1 MIPITVFEPNQG
13 PWHLRLRQAIAHP
26 GKWISDLSGEGPVY
40 ALMILFGLAMVDEM
54 DRTAFGLLLPNIRD
68 AFGLSN
74 AGILSIVALA
84 SLVGLSLQ
92 VPIAQMAD
100 RHKRTR
106 LMLIGA
112 AVACCFSVGTGLAFS
127 VWMLVIVRSGS
138 GIGQATV
145 GPTHNG
151 LLADWF
157 PIGNRPRVFSF
168 HRAANAVGAF
178 VGPITAGA
186 LAAWLSW
193 RAPFIVFA
201 IPLALLIVLGLRLVE
216 PSRGIQERKAMGVTD
231 ALLTEEPPPSFAE
244 GWRMVWKIE
253 SLRRMFYSLPFLAA
267 SLIGFSSL
275 AAILYEQKFGLDEV
289 QRGWVAAAAEPAQLI
304 GLVIGARI
312 GTKLMIRDP
321 GLVIRFIAI
330 VAFITAGL
338 LAMFAFAPFV
348 WMGVVINMAIS
359 AALAIVGPGVYAS
372 LSLAIPAR
380 ARSLGF
386 SMGAIFVIPGL
397 IMLPIVGA
405 IADGVNIEV
414 GMLVMVPVFLVG
426 GLIIATAGNV
436 IDRDIK
442 QVWTMAAARSEVL
455 YERRQG
461 RVKLLLVR
469 GLNVFYGSVQVLFDV
484 DFEIDE
490 GEIIALLGTNGAGK
504 STLLK
509 AICGVVEADKGAVI
523 FDGRD
528 ITHAPPN
535 EIAAFGITQVP
546 GGQGVF
552 PSLSVG
558 ENLRVAGWLDRRKP
572 ALSRE
577 RVEEVLELFPALRSR
592 LSEPAANL
600 SGGQQQMLALGM
612 AFLARP
618 RLLLIDELSLGLA
631 PVIVEQLLPIVEAI
645 REQGTTVILVEQ
657 SVNLALT
664 IAETAFFMEKGEIK
678 FHGPTAELL
687 DRPDVLRSVFLEG
700 AGAGA
705 PAGPAN
711 GSKPVGSSAPA
722 ATQLD
727 LAGNGFASSG
737 NGHEAPNGAGG
748 NGHVT
753 RNGSGRGPGEGSGQ
767 GSGQGVQPTPVTVA
781 MVAEPES
788 TEPSI
793 PALQVIDLTVR
804 FGGIQAVGGVSLTV
818 APGEIVGIIGPN
830 GAGKTTLFDLISGFT
845 RADTGRVLIGG
856 HDVTRAAPD
865 KRARLG
871 LGRSFQDARLFPA
884 LTVEETIAVSL
895 DRWVEVKDP
904 INSALHLPASF
915 DSEQKVQT
923 RVDEL
928 IDLLNLEAYRT
939 KFVRELS
946 TGSRRVVDLACVV
959 AHHPAVVLLDE
970 PSSGIAQ
977 RESEALGPLLL
988 RIREALGSSLLVIEH
1003 DMPLVTG
1010 VSDRMIALDQGR
1022 LLVEG
1027 TPDEVLHHPEVVAS
1041 YLGDTEAVIAR
1052 SGTSTSTP

>member
-1 MIPITVFEPNQG
+1 MIPIPPLDPANTG
-13 PWHLRLRQAIAHP
+13 PWHLRLRGAVSHP
-26 GKWISDLSGEGPVY
+26 GRWLTDLTGGGPSY
-40 ALMILFGLAMVDEM
+40 ALLILFGLSMVDEM

-68 AFGLSN
+68 AFGMSN
-74 AGILSIVALA
+74 AGILSLVAIA

-92 VPIAQMAD
+92 VPIAQLAD
-100 RHKRTR
+100 RRRRTR
-106 LMLIGA
+106 IMVIGA
-112 AVACCFSVGTGLAFS
+112 AVAACFSVGTGLAIS
-127 VWMLVIVRSGS
+127 VWMLVVVRSGS

-145 GPTHNG
+145 GPTHNS

-157 PIGNRPRVFSF
+157 PIGTRPRVFSF
-168 HRAANAVGAF
+168 HRAANALGAI
-178 VGPITAGA
+178 VGPISAGL
-186 LAAWLSW
+186 LAAWISW
-193 RAPFIVFA
+193 RAPFILFA
-201 IPLALLIVLGLRLVE
+201 IPLAILCILGLRLVE

-253 SLRRMFYSLPFLAA
+253 SLRRIFYALPFLAA

-275 AAILYEQKFGLDEV
+275 AAILYEQKFGLNEV
-289 QRGWVAAAAEPAQLI
+289 QRGWVAAAAEPAQLV
-304 GLVIGARI
+304 GLVIGAKI
-312 GTKLMIRDP
+312 GTKLMVRDP
-321 GLVIRFIAI
+321 GLVLRFIAV
-330 VAFITAGL
+330 VAFVTAAL
-338 LAMFAFAPFV
+338 LAGFALSPYL
-348 WMGVVINMAIS
+348 WLGIVINMAIAGS
-359 AALAIVGPGVYAS
+359 LAIVGPGVFAS

-386 SMGAIFVIPGL
+386 AMGAIWVIPGL
-397 IMLPIVGA
+397 IVLPIVGA
-405 IADGVNIEV
+405 VADSISIQA
-414 GMLVMVPVFLVG
+414 GMLVLTPVFLIG
-426 GLIIATAGNV
+426 GLVISTAGRV
-436 IDRDIK
+436 IERDIK

-469 GLNVFYGSVQVLFDV
+469 GLNVFYGNVQVLFDV

-490 GEIIALLGTNGAGK
+490 GEIVALLGTNGAGK

-535 EIAAFGITQVP
+535 EIAAFGVTQVP

-552 PSLSVG
+552 PGLSVA
-558 ENLRVAGWLDRRKP
+558 ENLRVAGWLDRRR
-572 ALSRE
+572 AEQARQ
-577 RVEEVLELFPALRSR
+577 RIDEVLGLFPVLRQR
-592 LSEPAANL
+592 LAEPAANL

-645 REQGTTVILVEQ
+645 RQQGTTVILVEQ

-687 DRPDVLRSVFLEG
+687 ERPDVLRSVFLEG
-700 AGAGA
+700 ADASDPVQTGRPAPTRLDAA
-705 PAGPAN
+705 PAR
-711 GSKPVGSSAPA
+711 PV
-722 ATQLD
+722 LD
-727 LAGNGFASSG
+727 RSDG
-737 NGHEAPNGAGG
+737 
-748 NGHVT
+748 
-753 RNGSGRGPGEGSGQ
+753 
-767 GSGQGVQPTPVTVA
+767 
-781 MVAEPES
+781 MVDV
-788 TEPSI
+788 
-793 PALQVIDLTVR
+793 LDVLDVVDVTVR
-804 FGGIQAVGGVSLTV
+804 FGGIQAVGGVSMQIV
-818 APGEIVGIIGPN
+818 PGEVVGIIGPN
-830 GAGKTTLFDLISGFT
+830 GAGKTTLFDIISGYT
-845 RADTGRVLIGG
+845 RNDSGRVRLAGV
-856 HDVTRAAPD
+856 DVTRSSPD

-895 DRWVEVKDP
+895 DRWVDVKDP

-915 DSEQKVQT
+915 DSERAVQH

-928 IDLLNLEAYRT
+928 IELLNLEAFRT

-959 AHHPAVVLLDE
+959 AHRPSVVLLDE

-977 RESEALGPLLL
+977 REAEALGPLLL
-988 RIREALGSSLLVIEH
+988 RIRDALGASLLVIEH

-1010 VSDRMIALDQGR
+1010 IADRLIALDQGR
-1022 LLVEG
+1022 MLTSG
-1027 TPDEVLHHPEVVAS
+1027 PADEVLHHPEVIAS
-1041 YLGDTEAVIAR
+1041 YLGDTQAVIAR
-1052 SGTSTSTP
+1052 SGAAPP

>member
-753 RNGSGRGPGEGSGQ
+753 RNGSGRGPGEGSGEGSGQ

-804 FGGIQAVGGVSLTV
+804 FGGIQAVGGVSLNV

-884 LTVEETIAVSL
+884 LTVEETIAV
-895 DRWVEVKDP
+895 
-904 INSALHLPASF
+904 
-915 DSEQKVQT
+915 
-923 RVDEL
+923 
-928 IDLLNLEAYRT
+928 
-939 KFVRELS
+939 
-946 TGSRRVVDLACVV
+946 
-959 AHHPAVVLLDE
+959 
-970 PSSGIAQ
+970 
-977 RESEALGPLLL
+977 
-988 RIREALGSSLLVIEH
+988 
-1003 DMPLVTG
+1003 
-1010 VSDRMIALDQGR
+1010 
-1022 LLVEG
+1022 
-1027 TPDEVLHHPEVVAS
+1027 
-1041 YLGDTEAVIAR
+1041 
-1052 SGTSTSTP
+1052 

>member
-1 MIPITVFEPNQG
+1 VIPITVFEPNQG
-13 PWHLRLRQAIAHP
+13 PWHLRLRQAVAHP

-112 AVACCFSVGTGLAFS
+112 AVAACFSVGTGLAFS

-168 HRAANAVGAF
+168 HRAANACGAF
-178 VGPITAGA
+178 IGPITAGL
-186 LAAWLSW
+186 LAAAISW

-275 AAILYEQKFGLDEV
+275 AAILYEQKFGLNEV

-312 GTKLMIRDP
+312 GTKLMVRDP

-338 LAMFAFAPFV
+338 LALFAFAPFV

-359 AALAIVGPGVYAS
+359 ASLAIVGPGVYAS

-469 GLNVFYGSVQVLFDV
+469 GLNVYYGSVQVLFDV

-552 PSLSVG
+552 PSLSVA
-558 ENLRVAGWLDRRKP
+558 ENLRVAGWLDRRQA
-572 ALSRE
+572 ALGKE
-577 RVEEVLELFPALRSR
+577 RVEEVLDLFPVLRTR

-645 REQGTTVILVEQ
+645 RAQGTTIILVEQ

-700 AGAGA
+700 AGA
-705 PAGPAN
+705 
-711 GSKPVGSSAPA
+711 
-722 ATQLD
+722 
-727 LAGNGFASSG
+727 ASSSSPNATTTVPVTGVVAANG
-737 NGHEAPNGAGG
+737 NGHAHGNGHAANGGG
-748 NGHVT
+748 NGL
-753 RNGSGRGPGEGSGQ
+753 GIGAEGAA
-767 GSGQGVQPTPVTVA
+767 TDAPVA
-781 MVAEPES
+781 DAEPAPRVPLVAAP
-788 TEPSI
+788 EPAVAAV
-793 PALQVIDLTVR
+793 PALEVTDLTVR
-804 FGGIQAVGGVSLTV
+804 FGGLQAVGGVSLRIE
-818 APGEIVGIIGPN
+818 PGEIVGIIGPN

-845 RADTGRVLIGG
+845 RADAGRVMIGG
-856 HDVTRAAPD
+856 HDVSGSAPD

-904 INSALHLPASF
+904 INSALHMPASF
-915 DSEQKVQT
+915 DSEQKVQR

-959 AHHPAVVLLDE
+959 AHHPSVVLLDE

-988 RIREALGSSLLVIEH
+988 RIREALGASLLVIEH

-1010 VSDRMIALDQGR
+1010 VSDRMIALEQGR

-1027 TPDEVLHHPEVVAS
+1027 TPEEVLHHPEVIAS

-1052 SGTSTSTP
+1052 SGTSTTTT

>member
-13 PWHLRLRQAIAHP
+13 PWHLRLRQAVAHP
-26 GKWISDLSGEGPVY
+26 GKWISDLTGEGPVY

-54 DRTAFGLLLPNIRD
+54 DRTSFGLLLPNIRD
-68 AFGLSN
+68 AFKLSN
-74 AGILSIVALA
+74 AGILTIVALA

-112 AVACCFSVGTGLAFS
+112 AVAACFSIGTGLAFS
-127 VWMLVIVRSGS
+127 VWMLVLVRSGF

-168 HRAANAVGAF
+168 HRGANAVGAF
-178 VGPITAGA
+178 VGPILAGL

-193 RAPFIVFA
+193 RAPFIIFA
-201 IPLALLIVLGLRLVE
+201 VPMFVLIALGLRLVE
-216 PSRGIQERKAMGVTD
+216 PSRGVQERKAMGVTD

-267 SLIGFSSL
+267 SIIGFSSL

-312 GTKLMIRDP
+312 GTKLMVRDP
-321 GLVIRFIAI
+321 GLVIRFISV

-338 LAMFAFAPFV
+338 LTLFAFAPFV

-359 AALAIVGPGVYAS
+359 ASLAIVGPGVFAS

-397 IMLPIVGA
+397 IVLPIVGA
-405 IADGVNIEV
+405 ISDNVNIEV

-469 GLNVFYGSVQVLFDV
+469 GLNVYYGSVQVLFDV

-535 EIAAFGITQVP
+535 EIAAHGITQVP

-572 ALSRE
+572 GLAKE
-577 RVEEVLELFPALRSR
+577 RVEEVLELFPALRDR
-592 LSEPAANL
+592 LAEPAANL

-645 REQGTTVILVEQ
+645 RERGTTVILVEQ

-687 DRPDVLRSVFLEG
+687 ERPDVLRSVFLEG
-700 AGAGA
+700 AGTGGPEARTVDA
-705 PAGPAN
+705 TRPAAELEPAGN
-711 GSKPVGSSAPA
+711 GHA
-722 ATQLD
+722 ASGNGHAGNG
-727 LAGNGFASSG
+727 LAGNGSG
-737 NGHEAPNGAGG
+737 NGHAAADGSAPTTEPMPA
-748 NGHVT
+748 
-753 RNGSGRGPGEGSGQ
+753 
-767 GSGQGVQPTPVTVA
+767 TVA
-781 MVAEPES
+781 MVAAPES
-788 TEPSI
+788 TEPAV
-793 PALQVIDLTVR
+793 PALEVSDLTVR
-804 FGGIQAVGGVSLTV
+804 FGGIQAVGGVSLSV

-845 RADTGRVLIGG
+845 RADAGRVLIGG
-856 HDVTRAAPD
+856 HDVSRAAPD

-904 INSALHLPASF
+904 INSALHMPASF
-915 DSEQKVQT
+915 DSEQKVQR

-928 IDLLNLEAYRT
+928 IDLLNLEAYRS

-959 AHHPAVVLLDE
+959 AHHPSVVLLDE

-988 RIREALGSSLLVIEH
+988 RIREALGASLLVIEH

-1027 TPDEVLHHPEVVAS
+1027 TPDEVLHHPQVVAS

-1052 SGTSTSTP
+1052 SGTSTTVP